1 MRSGEPMIGVDPRF
15 RNMGKAARRRRRRIR
30 LFRWAAVISSLSVIG
45 ILGVR
50 YFDPDFSALLRLGD
64 QGQTLVQV
72 ESEFDIAPV
81 VRTDTFTDIPGDPL
95 IIPGPEEGQSLDI
108 REEPVP
114 VALTSAQRVPASST
128 TVAVLESELLPRNRQ
143 LVAALPSSREE
154 FALFQAERSRAR
166 LMDASFSDAEPG
178 AAVVPA
184 DQRAT
189 SSIAFLRDADQRS
202 SLWREI
208 VVETTRPTTIDDLLV
223 RNGFDDANAAYLG
236 ERIRSQLSLDEV
248 LPNGSLMALR
258 YRMRGGER
266 RVIQVTLY
274 GTEGF
279 IGSLAL
285 SQAGQLVPSADAWA
299 DQSLLDKAMSRED
312 EAGTAGQQRLLD
324 LIYSAALRNDVPS
337 QVIGEALAMMA
348 KVHDLDS
355 YADDSD
361 RLSLVYTPG
370 VGAGD
375 PGAILFIGV
384 TGPSGDRACYVVPAE
399 EKGFECHAPGSRVQ
413 QRDGGTRMIPP
424 VSGVLSQR
432 FVPASEGEED
442 RGRGHVIW
450 SAPEGST
457 VVAAGDG
464 RVTFASLE
472 AEHGAQVEIQHSN
485 GMISRYRGLASL
497 SSAVAQGGDIAR
509 GASIGAIGGAVE
521 GRQDTGLLFQLLK
534 DDRPVDPMPYLSSAG
549 RVLASN
555 AVESLIGRIIRVESA
570 GNARAKNPRS
580 TATGLGQFIESTWL
594 RMMRSYRPDL
604 VTSLSRSELLN
615 LRFDPDM
622 SREMVR
628 HLAQENEAY
637 LRARGHSISAG
648 RLYLAHFLGPAG
660 ADLALRADPSRSVGS
675 VMGAGVVAANPFLRG
690 YSIGDLR
697 NWADR
702 KMSGS
707 SGTTLAATSSE
718 PPLSPELRAYVSEI
732 DRLRGG
738 EKG

>member
-1 MRSGEPMIGVDPRF
+1 MIGVDPRF

-30 LFRWAAVISSLSVIG
+30 VIRWVVAVSVMSVIG
-45 ILGVR
+45 VLGFR
-50 YFDPDFSALLRLGD
+50 HFKPDFGALLRLGD

-95 IIPGPEEGQSLDI
+95 IIPSPDDGQSPDI

-114 VALTSAQRVPASST
+114 AALASARRVPAAST
-128 TVAVLESELLPRNRQ
+128 SIAVLESELLPRNRQ

-166 LMDASFSDAEPG
+166 LMNASLSDTEP
-178 AAVVPA
+178 AAAMVPA

-208 VVETTRPTTIDDLLV
+208 VVEATRPVPIDDLLA
-223 RNGFDDANAAYLG
+223 RNGFGDANAAYLG
-236 ERIRSQLSLDEV
+236 ERIRNQLSLDET
-248 LPNGSLMALR
+248 LPKGSLMALR
-258 YRMRGGER
+258 YRLRGDER
-266 RVIQVTLY
+266 QVIQVTLY

-299 DQSLLDKAMSRED
+299 DQSLLDQVMSRED
-312 EAGTAGQQRLLD
+312 EPGTAGQQRLLD

-337 QVIGEALAMMA
+337 QVTGEALAMMA

-361 RLSLVYTPG
+361 RLSLIYAPG
-370 VGAGD
+370 RGAGD
-375 PGAILFIGV
+375 PGSILFIGV
-384 TGPSGDRACYVVPAE
+384 SGPAGERACYVVPGE
-399 EKGFECHAPGSRVQ
+399 ESGFECYAPGSRVQ
-413 QRDGGTRMIPP
+413 QRDGGAQMIPP

-432 FVPASEGEED
+432 FVPASGDETD
-442 RGRGHVIW
+442 RGYVIW

-464 RVTFASLE
+464 RVTLASVDDRD
-472 AEHGAQVEIQHSN
+472 GVQVEITHTD
-485 GMISRYRGLASL
+485 GMISRYGGLASL
-497 SSAVAQGGDIAR
+497 SGAVAQGGEITR
-509 GASIGAIGGAVE
+509 GTPVGVIGGSIE
-521 GRQDTGLLFQLLK
+521 GRQDTGLVFRLIK
-534 DDRPVDPMPYLSSAG
+534 DGSPVDPMPYLSSAG
-549 RVLASN
+549 QVRASD
-555 AVESLIGRIIRVESA
+555 AIEALIGQIIQVESA
-570 GNARAKNPRS
+570 GNARAQNPRS

-604 VTSLSRSELLN
+604 VSSLSRSELLN

-660 ADLALRADPSRSVGS
+660 ADQALRADPSRSVGS
-675 VMGAGVVAANPFLRG
+675 VMGAGVVSANPFLRG

-702 KMSGS
+702 KMSGH
-707 SGTTLAATSSE
+707 SGTELAVTSPE

-732 DRLRGG
+732 DRLRGHESG
-738 EKG
+738 

>member
-1 MRSGEPMIGVDPRF
+1 MIGVDPRF
-15 RNMGKAARRRRRRIR
+15 RNMGKAARRRRRRSR
-30 LFRWAAVISSLSVIG
+30 LFRWAVAMSAVSVAG

-95 IIPGPEEGQSLDI
+95 IIPGPEDGQQLDM

-114 VALTSAQRVPASST
+114 VAFTSAQRVPASST
-128 TVAVLESELLPRNRQ
+128 SVAVLESELLPRNRQ

-166 LMDASFSDAEPG
+166 LMNAGLSGAEPT

-189 SSIAFLRDADQRS
+189 SSIAFLRDAGQRS

-208 VVETTRPTTIDDLLV
+208 VVEATRQTPIDDLLA
-223 RNGFDDANAAYLG
+223 RNGFDHANAAYLG
-236 ERIRSQLSLDEV
+236 ERIRSQLSLDEA
-248 LPNGSLMALR
+248 LPEGSLMAVR
-258 YRMRGGER
+258 YRMRGNER
-266 RVIQVTLY
+266 QVIQVTLY

-299 DQSLLDKAMSRED
+299 DQSLLDEAMSGED
-312 EAGTAGQQRLLD
+312 ESGTAGQQRLLD

-337 QVIGEALAMMA
+337 QVTGEALAMMA
-348 KVHDLDS
+348 KVHDLDN
-355 YADDSD
+355 YADESD
-361 RLSLVYTPG
+361 RLSLIYSPG
-370 VGAGD
+370 EGASD
-375 PGAILFIGV
+375 PGSILFIGV
-384 TGPSGDRACYVVPAE
+384 TGPSGERACYVVPAE
-399 EKGFECHAPGSRVQ
+399 EDGFECYAPGSRVQ
-413 QRDGGTRMIPP
+413 QSDGGIRMIPP

-432 FVPASEGEED
+432 FVPASEGEAD
-442 RGRGHVIW
+442 RGHVIW

-457 VVAAGDG
+457 IVAAGDG
-464 RVTFASLE
+464 RVTLASLE
-472 AEHGAQVEIQHSN
+472 EQDGAQVEIEHSN
-485 GMISRYRGLASL
+485 GMISRYSGLGSL
-497 SSAVAQGGDIAR
+497 SGTVAQGGEIAR
-509 GASIGAIGGAVE
+509 GTSIGAIGGAVE
-521 GRQDTGLLFQLLK
+521 GRQDTGLLFQLIK
-534 DDRPVDPMPYLSSAG
+534 GGRPVDPMPYLSSAG

-555 AVESLIGRIIRVESA
+555 AVESLIGQIIRVESA

-660 ADLALRADPSRSVGS
+660 ADQALRAEPSRSVGS

-702 KMSGS
+702 KMSGA
-707 SGTTLAATSSE
+707 SGTTHAATSSE